1 MTVRR
6 WVAPA
11 LCLSALIAWSWP
23 TPVAPRRYR
32 LEVKTVV
39 TQDLTIVGQGQQT
52 QEFQNTSYVSV
63 DTRDSADGKVATI
76 VLDSVVAGAGSPVS
90 ADAAKALAGTT
101 WRGFVQANGRL
112 SALETDGENP
122 LAQVVESALQQVFPP
137 VRPGTREGQ
146 QWTDT
151 TDADNAG
158 LAVRTVTNFQTAGDT
173 YQGAKVLKLVGAS
186 SGSISGEQTTPQG
199 SLAIEG
205 TSTGTSQFFIRGD
218 GILLGGA
225 FTSLQNLAITVAQLP
240 EPIPVTVKLEGTS
253 SLLP

>member
-1 MTVRR
+1 MSVRP

-11 LCLSALIAWSWP
+11 LCLSTLLAWTWS

-52 QEFQNTSYVSV
+52 QEFQNTSYVSL
-63 DTRDSADGKVATI
+63 DTRDSADGKVASI
-76 VLDSVVAGAGSPVS
+76 VLDSVVAGAGSPIS
-90 ADAAKALAGTT
+90 AEAAKALAGTT
-101 WRGFVQANGRL
+101 WRGFIQANGRL
-112 SALETDGENP
+112 RGLETDGENP
-122 LAQVVESALQQVFPP
+122 LAQVVESALQQMFPP
-137 VRPGTREGQ
+137 LRAGAREGQ

-151 TDADNAG
+151 TEADNSG

-173 YQGAKVLKLVGAS
+173 YQGAKVLKLAGAS
-186 SGSISGEQTTPQG
+186 SASISGEQATPQG
-199 SLAIEG
+199 SMTIEG

-218 GILLGGA
+218 GILLGGT
-225 FTSLQNLAITVAQLP
+225 FTSMQNLAITVAQLP